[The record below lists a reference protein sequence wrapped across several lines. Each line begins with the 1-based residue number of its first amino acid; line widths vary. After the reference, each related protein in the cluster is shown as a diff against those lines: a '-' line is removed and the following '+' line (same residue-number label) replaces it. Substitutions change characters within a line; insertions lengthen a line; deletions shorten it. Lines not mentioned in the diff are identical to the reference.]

1 MLELRDVTVRR
12 GGRVILD
19 RVGLAVA
26 PGEHLVLTGPS
37 GAGKSTIPKVAL
49 LFEPADEGEVLWDGR
64 TVTAADQAAHRARFL
79 YIGQKPLPFDGS
91 AGQYLDLPFTFAANR
106 ARRATPFSRSRSN
119 FSSSAPQSSPNCS
132 PITRFGLKRVLD
144 KTSRRRPLRTL
155 RGDGVDGADEEP
167 VH

>member
-1 MLELRDVTVRR
+1 MLELRNVTVRR

-37 GAGKSTIPKVAL
+37 GAGKSTILKVAL

-91 AGQYLDLPFTFAANR
+91 A
-106 ARRATPFSRSRSN
+106 ARSGEQQWPVLASGLCQSGAPFSTTKLC
-119 FSSSAPQSSPNCS
+119 AT
-132 PITRFGLKRVLD
+132 IVLL
-144 KTSRRRPLRTL
+144 TTP
-155 RGDGVDGADEEP
+155 P
-167 VH
+167 VW